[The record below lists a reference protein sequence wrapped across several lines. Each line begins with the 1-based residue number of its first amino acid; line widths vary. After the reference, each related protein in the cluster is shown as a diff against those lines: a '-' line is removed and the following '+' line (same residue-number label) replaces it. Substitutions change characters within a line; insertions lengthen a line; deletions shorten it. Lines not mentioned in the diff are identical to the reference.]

1 MDLSIVIPA
10 FEESKKIA
18 RDIAEAAGFLEA
30 HHFTGQIIVVDD
42 GSKDS
47 TAETAKNTWPDA
59 RYKIL
64 DTRLESEI
72 QNRESRIQNPE
83 SRIQLDVIRYE
94 KHKGKGYAVRTGI
107 KHSSGDYVMFAD
119 SGSCVPYE
127 DTLRGLEL
135 LKNDKCDIAHGSRKM
150 RGCHI
155 EKTQSLYRRICSAIF
170 HWFII
175 HDMKIPAEFTDTQC
189 GFKMYKGDVARHLY
203 GEAITDGFTFD
214 IEIIMRA
221 QQEGYRIRE
230 FPIDWTCDRDSRL
243 SPTRSS
249 WRILTELLRIRRVL
263 KVPKMPKVKSA

>member
-18 RDIAEAAGFLEA
+18 RDVTEAAAFLEA
-30 HHFTGQIIVVDD
+30 HDFTGQIIVVDD
-42 GSKDS
+42 GSTDN
-47 TAETAKNTWPDA
+47 TAKTAKNITVPPNVQ
-59 RYKIL
+59 I
-64 DTRLESEI
+64 
-72 QNRESRIQNPE
+72 N
-83 SRIQLDVIRYE
+83 VIRYE
-94 KHKGKGYAVRTGI
+94 THSGKGYAVRTGI
-107 KHSSGDYVMFAD
+107 KQSSGEYVMFAD

-127 DTLRGLEL
+127 DTMRGLEL
-135 LKNDKCDIAHGSRKM
+135 LKSDACDIAHGSRKM

-155 EKTQSLYRRICSAIF
+155 EKTQSLYRRICSKVF
-170 HWFII
+170 HWFVIY
-175 HDMKIPAEFTDTQC
+175 DMKIPAEFTDTQC

-221 QQEGYRIRE
+221 QKEGYRIRE

-249 WRILTELLRIRRVL
+249 WHVLSELLRIRRTL
-263 KVPKMPKVKSA
+263 KSEN